1 MSDDS
6 PKKRKRRL
14 FPQTA
19 RELLEP
25 LLMPLVKE
33 RGFGEVRILTQW
45 AQIVGPRLAAQT
57 RPISIQG
64 QNGERSLL
72 VAVNPSFATDLHYQ
86 QPQILERIATYCGAR
101 VVTRLQMIQQPVSN
115 AAAVASATP
124 AGIPSMPMLSTAKT
138 RPSVVEP
145 ATMATASTTAD
156 SAPVSS
162 GDPVADALASLAKA
176 LQEPR
181 PLA

>member
-25 LLMPLVKE
+25 ILAPLVKE

-45 AQIVGPRLAAQT
+45 AQIVGPRLAAQS

-64 QNGERSLL
+64 QNGDRSLL
-72 VAVNPSFATDLHYQ
+72 IAVNPSFATDLHYQ

-101 VVTRLQMIQQPVSN
+101 VVTRLQMLQQPVN
-115 AAAVASATP
+115 TGEAAPATP
-124 AGIPSMPMLSTAKT
+124 AGIPSMPLLSSAKP
-138 RPSVVEP
+138 RANIVEPIPAPAPSV
-145 ATMATASTTAD
+145 TAD
-156 SAPVSS
+156 SS

-176 LQEPR
+176 LQEGR